1 MISKIGS
8 KEARFIRFRLRRP
21 ILACTDQS
29 VYLAQA
35 AKTKSYGISFVSVMG
50 NQIPASASLYSYL
63 LDIQK
68 ENSLEVLSKF
78 FSNEFTEAFE
88 MISEQESIIEKIK
101 SAFDKLAVLMNTK
114 A

>member
-1 MISKIGS
+1 MIGS
-8 KEARFIRFRLRRP
+8 REARYINFKFRKP
-21 ILACTDQS
+21 ILACTEQS
-29 VYLAQA
+29 LFIAQA
-35 AKTKSYGISFVSVMG
+35 AKTKSYGVSFVSVMG
-50 NQIPASASLYSYL
+50 NLIPAATSLYSYL

-88 MISEQESIIEKIK
+88 MISEQQSIIEKIK